1 MKALKLTALGLLL
14 AIPLAAQQKDSVKV
28 QPRGPGMGMG
38 MGMGMQGHP
47 MMQGMDDMMAPM
59 MGIMV
64 YMPEHLLARK
74 DDLKLTADQVTKLTA
89 LQDQSKAA
97 HQALM
102 GAMKPH
108 FDAMNAA
115 FAKGDTAGAQ
125 MHVNEAHEAMGK
137 THASMIGVASQA
149 RAVLTDA
156 QRTQVDQWG
165 KDMQGKMMMRGPQH

>member
-1 MKALKLTALGLLL
+1 MKTLKLAALSLLL
-14 AIPLAAQQKDSVKV
+14 AVPLAAQQPTDTAKMKH
-28 QPRGPGMGMG
+28 PHEGMG

-47 MMQGMDDMMAPM
+47 MMQGMADMMAPM
-59 MGIMV
+59 MGVMV
-64 YMPEHLLARK
+64 YMPDHLLARK

-89 LQDQSKAA
+89 LQNQSKAA
-97 HQALM
+97 HEALM

-115 FAKGDTAGAQ
+115 FAKGDSSGAQ
-125 MHVNEAHEAMGK
+125 MHFNEAHEAMGK

-156 QRTQVDQWG
+156 QRAQVDQWG
-165 KDMQGKMMMRGPQH
+165 KDAQGKMMMRGPQH